1 MGDNAMMIRL
11 GATMI
16 ALAFLAGAVY
26 AQTPQE
32 AAEKVAAIANY
43 KRSDSRAP
51 LLEVEQLIRETRGN
65 IEMRKAIFDGLVQVL
80 GSEATQDAKLF
91 ACRQVWLLG
100 AKEALPVLEPMLL
113 DEATVDMACSAIAL
127 DPAPETGE
135 TLRKALA
142 NAGGNA
148 EIAIVNLLGERRD
161 AEAVQALCGIAGGDK
176 LPAACAAVRALGKI
190 GNEAAAA
197 CLAKA
202 LESTEVTVRSTT
214 MDASLICAEA
224 LLKSGKRADG
234 AAIYS
239 ELANETY
246 PEAVRNAAKLGL
258 NNAKLGPPIVLFD
271 GQNLGQWEGSL
282 EIWRIEDGAIVGGS
296 LDKPVPHNDFL
307 CTKEAFG
314 DFELRLRVKL
324 SSPDA
329 NAGIQIRSQRVPG
342 DHEVSGYQAD
352 MGQNYWGCL
361 YDESRRNTILVNA
374 DQDKVKQ
381 VIDLADWNTYVIRCE
396 GKRIQLWLNGYQ
408 TADYTETEENIPLSG
423 VIGLQI
429 HGGPPSQA
437 WYKDIVLRKIVPIE

>member
-1 MGDNAMMIRL
+1 MMI
-11 GATMI
+11 
-16 ALAFLAGAVY
+16 LAFLAGAVY

-65 IEMRKAIFDGLVQVL
+65 AEMRKAIFDGLVKVL

-113 DEATVDMACSAIAL
+113 DEATADMACAAIAL
-127 DPAPETGE
+127 DPAPEAGE
-135 TLRKALA
+135 ILRRALA

-190 GNEAAAA
+190 GNEGAAA

-202 LESTEVTVRSTT
+202 LESAEVTVRSTA

-246 PEAVRNAAKLGL
+246 PEAVRTPRTGIETMQLGRPSCCSTGRTL
-258 NNAKLGPPIVLFD
+258 D
-271 GQNLGQWEGSL
+271 QWEGSL

-361 YDESRRNTILVNA
+361 YDESRRNKILVNA

-408 TADYTETEENIPLSG
+408 TTDYTETEENIPLSG
-423 VIGLQI
+423 IIGLQI
-429 HGGPPSQA
+429 HGGPPSQD
-437 WYKDIVLRKIVPIE
+437 WYKDIVLRKIVKIKKTPFFFLF